1 MLSSKKLKTVVPFAE
16 PAESPVPIV
25 RRIRATQKNR
35 PTKRQIFFT
44 LAKSFSGRTKETGN
58 KKVRTQ
64 EGGPSEA
71 RGRDRFTDHVHQ
83 DAGVALHLP
92 ARNGIRFTSLA
103 VSDSRISRRSR
114 RRRTT
119 FGRAEE
125 RRRQLRRIGT
135 LERCRRLESFR
146 KRRRR

>member
-16 PAESPVPIV
+16 PAESPVSIV

-44 LAKSFSGRTKETGN
+44 LAKPISGRTKETGN

-64 EGGPSEA
+64 EDGPSEA
-71 RGRDRFTDHVHQ
+71 RGRDRLADHVHQ
-83 DAGVALHLP
+83 DAGVTLHLP

-125 RRRQLRRIGT
+125 RRQLRRIGT
-135 LERCRRLESFR
+135 LERRRRLESFR